1 MIAAAV
7 IKHWCGEETWKKQT
21 NKLREQVLK
30 RDAAKKNAVA
40 LFCSCK
46 YARVEEEITVH
57 EYPGYIEPS

>member
-1 MIAAAV
+1 MEKAD
-7 IKHWCGEETWKKQT
+7 
-21 NKLREQVLK
+21 KLREQVLK

-57 EYPGYIEPS
+57 EYTGYIEPS